1 VRSFCGEVIE
11 FREDFEEPLRQ
22 ATKFSTRLVFQLWLE
37 QLEQMVSGG
46 YSLAKSS
53 EADVLWHPGIRHG
66 ELRNC
71 VQGGGILPSTMKFSL
86 QVELGHLHVAH
97 SHEDVFVS
105 EEVHQYGQTDAK
117 SYHLCGIA
125 MAQAMGSYVAST
137 TSTTCGV
144 GQDLAEAIVEACA
157 AATARKQKSSR
168 LGQA

>member
-1 VRSFCGEVIE
+1 MRSFWGEVIE

-22 ATKFSTRLVFQLWLE
+22 ATKFSTRLIFQLWLE
-37 QLEQMVSGG
+37 QLEQMVSSR

-53 EADVLWHPGIRHG
+53 EVDVLWHSGIKQG
-66 ELRNC
+66 ELGNG
-71 VQGGGILPSTMKFSL
+71 VQGGGILPSAVKFSL

-125 MAQAMGSYVAST
+125 MAQAMGSYFAST

-144 GQDLAEAIVEACA
+144 G
-157 AATARKQKSSR
+157 
-168 LGQA
+168 